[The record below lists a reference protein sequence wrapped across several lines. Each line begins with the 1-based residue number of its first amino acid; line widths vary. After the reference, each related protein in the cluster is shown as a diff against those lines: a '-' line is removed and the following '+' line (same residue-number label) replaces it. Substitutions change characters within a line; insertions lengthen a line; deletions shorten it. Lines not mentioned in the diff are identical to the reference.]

1 MNAVS
6 PKPISLITVFGLPTV
21 PSPTICGVS
30 EGCGGLLQSAF
41 RMPEGLTLR
50 DRLRTALAG
59 SPISTDRIEFT
70 LFICTD
76 ERCYGLAVLVPLLP
90 TPCFH
95 DAVTVQCRTIYHRT
109 EADFH
114 RFDQPP
120 SQAHGRG
127 PSRPAAYRPE
137 PRSGTFHTL
146 VLVTRCA
153 RGPGALRVRRFMESR
168 VQAVSC
174 GAALESSPRRE
185 LWGSTLNGRAAERR
199 KNRCFPCKCPR
210 YLESFGK
217 ICHPSPHGRFRRRS
231 IPTLRTSMTRFLK
244 AVVHGPVLR
253 WRGHIRPVIC
263 SAQAAAA
270 RSPRNFE

>member
-1 MNAVS
+1 MGALTSSWAVLRSPRGMNAVS

-41 RMPEGLTLR
+41 RMP
-50 DRLRTALAG
+50 
-59 SPISTDRIEFT
+59 
-70 LFICTD
+70 
-76 ERCYGLAVLVPLLP
+76 VPLLP

-153 RGPGALRVRRFMESR
+153 RGPGALRVRWFMESR